1 MLLIGSIRLWNY
13 FEKFGKLILKNVPIS
28 RASSN
33 QFSLEED
40 HIMRVKIKAEEL
52 RHSNIGAAIVKW
64 YITSL
69 KLCMSEDV

>member
-1 MLLIGSIRLWNY
+1 M
-13 FEKFGKLILKNVPIS
+13 PIS

-69 KLCMSEDV
+69 KLCMSEDVWQIQGKGHTEDTKI